1 MNVVQSRVQSISN
14 SVQTLLVQAS
24 NTCTALSEQQS
35 IPIPVEP
42 VDLVN
47 QICPVNTTKL
57 DRPINVTVDTE
68 EGCVIKTGQLCTVNP
83 GLTCVTFNVLSFVQ
97 VHCQFK
103 KRIFL
108 NLFFLFQDDRIL
120 MDFFCYVDSSTS
132 AVANGTAAVRQDSFL
147 NFNSTQS
154 IFEDALTDDPHVVGC
169 WCLSF
174 EVTEPLT
181 CRYFAKYCK
190 YSRSNIDATLS
201 L

>member
-1 MNVVQSRVQSISN
+1 MNVVQSRVQTISDSI
-14 SVQTLLVQAS
+14 QTLLVQAS

-47 QICPVNTTKL
+47 QTCPVNTAKL
-57 DRPINVTVDTE
+57 DRPINVTINTE
-68 EGCVIKTGQLCTVNP
+68 EGCVIKTGQACTVNP
-83 GLTCVTFNVLSFVQ
+83 GLVCITFNVVPFVQ
-97 VHCQFK
+97 VHCQFNK
-103 KRIFL
+103 ELFF

-132 AVANGTAAVRQDSFL
+132 VANGTAAVRQDSFL
-147 NFNSTQS
+147 NTNTSQS
-154 IFEDALTDDPHVVGC
+154 IFEDVLTDDPHVVGC

-174 EVTEPLT
+174 EATESLA
-181 CRYFAKYCK
+181 CKFFAKYCK